1 MDDINKS
8 STPESPLDKV
18 SKWVEEHGGFGGD
31 FWLFKSSSLLI
42 NEYLRI
48 TNDN

>member
-8 STPESPLDKV
+8 STLESLLEEI
-18 SKWVEEHGGFGGD
+18 SKWLEENGGFGVN

-42 NEYLRI
+42 NDYLRI

>member
-1 MDDINKS
+1 MDDIHKS
-8 STPESPLDKV
+8 STPESPLDEI
-18 SKWVEEHGGFGGD
+18 SKWVEEHGSFGVN
-31 FWLFKSSSLLI
+31 FWLFKSPSLLI